1 MKVRSCFLWACFL
14 LFSLRAFASVEVQAT
29 HMTTDDGIANNS
41 IRYIY
46 QDSKGFI
53 WMGTM
58 SGLSRYDGNTFVTY
72 RPEGG
77 DKISLSDHR
86 IWGLEEDSNGFLWIF
101 TSADLVSCYDLKR
114 DCFVD
119 FTGCGEHK
127 QHYSHRITD
136 HAGNMWLYNKGNGC
150 RKVTYQDGRF
160 HSVIY
165 KKRLGSLPSDRVA
178 YVFEDNRHRIW
189 IGTDK
194 GIACVEGD
202 QTQTVINDHNAA
214 RILAHGDELYF
225 LSWDGKIALKRDGE
239 AAHTICSLGDGRT
252 SINLYGAMHL
262 KNHWVIFTGTGSY
275 QFNLDTHQLS
285 RYNDLPIA
293 QGQVQTDNRGNYWI
307 HNRTGVVWYI
317 NAETG
322 RVKSFRLMPA
332 EKVNYIDEE
341 RYHIVHDSRD
351 IIWIS
356 TYGNGLFAYDLK
368 SDELQHFT
376 SDIDRFHL
384 IADNFL
390 QFVMEDRA
398 GGIWV
403 SSEYTGIS
411 RLTVLNEGAE
421 RIFPEEQTLT
431 DRSNTVR
438 MINRMEDGKI
448 WLGTRRG
455 GLYSYDAQLKS
466 IESR

>member
-14 LFSLRAFASVEVQAT
+14 LFSLHAYASVEVQAT

-119 FTGCGEHK
+119 FTGCGEHM

-178 YVFEDNRHRIW
+178 YSCP
-189 IGTDK
+189 T
-194 GIACVEGD
+194 AP
-202 QTQTVINDHNAA
+202 
-214 RILAHGDELYF
+214 
-225 LSWDGKIALKRDGE
+225 
-239 AAHTICSLGDGRT
+239 
-252 SINLYGAMHL
+252 
-262 KNHWVIFTGTGSY
+262 
-275 QFNLDTHQLS
+275 S
-285 RYNDLPIA
+285 RPW
-293 QGQVQTDNRGNYWI
+293 R
-307 HNRTGVVWYI
+307 
-317 NAETG
+317 
-322 RVKSFRLMPA
+322 
-332 EKVNYIDEE
+332 
-341 RYHIVHDSRD
+341 
-351 IIWIS
+351 
-356 TYGNGLFAYDLK
+356 
-368 SDELQHFT
+368 
-376 SDIDRFHL
+376 
-384 IADNFL
+384 
-390 QFVMEDRA
+390 
-398 GGIWV
+398 
-403 SSEYTGIS
+403 
-411 RLTVLNEGAE
+411 
-421 RIFPEEQTLT
+421 
-431 DRSNTVR
+431 
-438 MINRMEDGKI
+438 
-448 WLGTRRG
+448 
-455 GLYSYDAQLKS
+455 
-466 IESR
+466 